1 MLSPERET
9 WTYPMFLAIRLPDKK
24 GKLFYV
30 LFVSFL
36 SLFYQLPF
44 IYYFYPLHIIW
55 NTDNINIV
63 VSLFFIFYQK
73 NFYKVLIFSRL
84 FFSLIFIASL
94 NLSSIIAFDL
104 WCCSKQ
110 MIQFVMIV
118 FVYRVQT
125 LVVTYFQATFASLL
139 D

>member
-55 NTDNINIV
+55 NTDSINIV
-63 VSLFFIFYQK
+63 ASLFFIFYQK

-84 FFSLIFIASL
+84 FFSLILIASL
-94 NLSSIIAFDL
+94 NLSSIIVFDF
-104 WCCSKQ
+104 WRCSKQ